1 MSFPYIIPPT
11 AGELLHKKAWEL
23 ADYFAKE
30 FPKASMKIAVEYR
43 CGRKFVIQQGGDN
56 E

>member
-11 AGELLHKKAWEL
+11 AGELVHKKAWEL

-30 FPKASMKIAVEYR
+30 FPKASLKTEVEYQ
-43 CGRKFVIQQGGDN
+43 GGKKFVIQQGGDK
-56 E
+56 